1 MLLHG
6 AIVPPRT
13 ALEAVAEV
21 VKAVDW
27 PKPDSSTES
36 APPTR
41 KGIFGRLGGKHG
53 DAAEEPV
60 VARDPLDHVDVDRM
74 YLPIAGFG
82 NVTPGDVEQIAEAIA
97 DAATGWAPA
106 RVRFAG
112 GTALDFPGDPCVWAR
127 LDGDVDALAKI
138 ARGVNQSVE
147 RLGFFV
153 DRRMFRPM
161 LSLATVNEA
170 TTGPYLQDLVDA
182 LDAFRGEDWTVD
194 HVSLLKLSFVDK
206 RPEEKEFRR
215 IPLAT

>member
-1 MLLHG
+1 MLLNG

-21 VKAVDW
+21 VRAVDW
-27 PKPDSSTES
+27 PKPE
-36 APPTR
+36 APAEPAPAR
-41 KGIFGRLGGKHG
+41 KGFFGRRGGRH
-53 DAAEEPV
+53 DDVIEEPV
-60 VARDPLDHVDVDRM
+60 AARDPLDHVGIDRM
-74 YLPIAGFG
+74 FLPIAGFG
-82 NVTPGDVEQIAEAIA
+82 NVTPGDVERIAEAIA
-97 DAATGWAPA
+97 DAAAAWSPA
-106 RVRFAG
+106 TVRFAG

-127 LDGDVDALAKI
+127 LEGDLDSLATI

-170 TTGPYLQDLVDA
+170 TTGPYLQDIVDA
-182 LDAFRGEDWTVD
+182 LDAFRGEEWTVD
-194 HVSLLKLSFVDK
+194 QVSLLKLSFVDQ

>member
-13 ALEAVAEV
+13 VLEAVAEV

-27 PKPDSSTES
+27 PQPDKPAEP
-36 APPTR
+36 APPPR
-41 KGIFGRLGGKHG
+41 KGLFGRHAGRR
-53 DAAEEPV
+53 DEVAEEPV
-60 VARDPLDHVDVDRM
+60 VARDPLDRIGVDHQ

-82 NVTPGDVEQIAEAIA
+82 NVTPGDVERIAEAIA
-97 DAATGWAPA
+97 EAATGWAPA
-106 RVRFAG
+106 TVRFAG

-127 LDGDVDALAKI
+127 IDGDLDALATI

>member
-6 AIVPPRT
+6 AILPPRT
-13 ALEAVAEV
+13 VLEAVSEV
-21 VKAVDW
+21 VRAVGW
-27 PKPDSSTES
+27 PQTDRPAEE
-36 APPTR
+36 APPPR
-41 KGIFGRLGGKHG
+41 KGLFGRRGGGQG
-53 DAAEEPV
+53 DVVAEPV
-60 VARDPLDHVDVDRM
+60 VPRDPLDRVEVDHM

-82 NVTPGDVEQIAEAIA
+82 NVTPVDVERIAEAIA
-97 DAATGWAPA
+97 DAATGWQPA
-106 RVRFAG
+106 TVRFAG

-127 LDGDVDALAKI
+127 LDGDVDALAAI

-170 TTGPYLQDLVDA
+170 TTGPYLQDVVDA
-182 LDAFRGEDWTVD
+182 LDAFRGEEWTVD
-194 HVSLLKLSFVDK
+194 HVSLLKLSFLDT
-206 RPEEKEFRR
+206 RPEEKVFRQ